1 MPANALR
8 AAAVDFCVPLAEIGP
23 LLARLVQ
30 SGNTRRREAD
40 VPKEIAIEA
49 AIAAGD
55 VQALSDMR
63 SFGTPSMFT
72 CPDCHGTLMEIRDSR
87 PARFRCHTGHAFS
100 QESLRAALDERI
112 EDALW
117 NTVRT
122 LQERAMLMSHF
133 ARHARENG
141 DLGIAEQWEK
151 EAADAKSKAE
161 RVRRVQAE

>member
-1 MPANALR
+1 
-8 AAAVDFCVPLAEIGP
+8 
-23 LLARLVQ
+23 
-30 SGNTRRREAD
+30 
-40 VPKEIAIEA
+40 
-49 AIAAGD
+49 
-55 VQALSDMR
+55 
-63 SFGTPSMFT
+63 MFT

-87 PARFRCHTGHAFS
+87 PTRFPCHTGHAFS

-122 LQERAMLMSHF
+122 LQEGAMLMSHF